1 VPLLAGNIIVPKDF
15 WDPPRSHNCTG
26 TTHHM
31 AEQTAQRLLDALSTL
46 DKPETDPST
55 PSLQQW
61 NDDLE
66 NDLLSASP
74 EVQEEGPLLLNE
86 AAHKLH
92 SSLLAAVDSS
102 LSRDDQW
109 SDEDAS
115 DASRKAVNAVS
126 EAVASNRES
135 DFSILADLLRAAGLF
150 MRWHQTLQSTTLLDP
165 SNNPTAR
172 LKSEGMLLL
181 CSKLLEIDLPKKF
194 PDVPRFASIYIFRAT
209 YGNDEVTTA
218 ARKTFVDSLD
228 GCICLVKALIRGDQP
243 LSRIFS
249 VVRNVHHLISAHPAS
264 IAKMNKAVQMLTDES
279 PEKDTKHDLL
289 EVLVATMS
297 WAIRSE
303 PVFPGE
309 SSDRR
314 SELVLEILRALFAMD
329 AGVSSKT
336 QYLQETMTQ
345 LGIILCELLKLSS
358 SDARV
363 YQCKL
368 AVVALLLNAP
378 NEYAEYLAT
387 TGGITQLVEIL
398 AYQLSVV
405 VIERTD
411 SGAEDA
417 AAVVPILL
425 VLQKL
430 SQASPTVLKI
440 VKDKVFPPDE
450 ESVFQEKVKAEIV
463 NQTEGKVKAKNMA
476 PLDAPKGSLRWK
488 LIRLMTW
495 TESNVKRSGSEL
507 LWTLCDDDPTQF
519 VLRTGFGNAVHFLG
533 MKGCVAL
540 PKGVDL

>member
-1 VPLLAGNIIVPKDF
+1 
-15 WDPPRSHNCTG
+15 
-26 TTHHM
+26 
-31 AEQTAQRLLDALSTL
+31 
-46 DKPETDPST
+46 
-55 PSLQQW
+55 
-61 NDDLE
+61 
-66 NDLLSASP
+66 
-74 EVQEEGPLLLNE
+74 LLNE

-209 YGNDEVTTA
+209 YGNDEVTAA

-289 EVLVATMS
+289 EVLVATMA

-303 PVFPGE
+303 PVFLGE

-314 SELVLEILRALFAMD
+314 SELVLEILCALFAM
-329 AGVSSKT
+329 AVGESSDRRSELGLGNIACPVCNGRGISSIT
-336 QYLQETMTQ
+336 QYSQETMTQ

-363 YQCKL
+363 HQCKL
-368 AVVALLLNAP
+368 AVVALLLNAQ
-378 NEYAEYLAT
+378 YLAT
-387 TGGITQLVEIL
+387 NGEITPLVEIMT
-398 AYQLSVV
+398 YQLSVV
-405 VIERTD
+405 VIETTG
-411 SGAEDA
+411 SGAKDG
-417 AAVVPILL
+417 AAVVSILL
-425 VLQKL
+425 VLEKL
-430 SQASPTVLKI
+430 
-440 VKDKVFPPDE
+440 
-450 ESVFQEKVKAEIV
+450 
-463 NQTEGKVKAKNMA
+463 
-476 PLDAPKGSLRWK
+476 
-488 LIRLMTW
+488 
-495 TESNVKRSGSEL
+495 
-507 LWTLCDDDPTQF
+507 
-519 VLRTGFGNAVHFLG
+519 
-533 MKGCVAL
+533 
-540 PKGVDL
+540 